1 MSRIGKRPIKLA
13 QGVEVSFTGRQLS
26 VKGPKG
32 ELELVAHPAIE
43 LKIDDENIYVS
54 PSELN
59 GPITPMLGTTWA
71 LITNMIHGV
80 TEGFQKKLNLVGVGY
95 RASVNQKILEL
106 NLGFSH
112 PIKYTLP
119 EGIKAKVDANTK
131 IVLESSNKQLLGQV
145 SAEIQ
150 KFRPPEPYKG
160 KGILFEGQK
169 IKRKAGK
176 SGKT

>member
-1 MSRIGKRPIKLA
+1 MSREQKVDP
-13 QGVEVSFTGRQLS
+13 
-26 VKGPKG
+26 GPKS
-32 ELELVAHPAIE
+32 VVVT
-43 LKIDDENIYVS
+43 KIFHNRN
-54 PSELN
+54 SELN

-80 TEGFQKKLNLVGVGY
+80 TEGFQKNLNLVGVGY
-95 RASVNQKILEL
+95 RASVSQKILEL